1 MSPPTLTVMLLALA
15 LLAACTVILLLTLR
29 LRRLQKNLVAYRQ
42 RPTQTDAAEEG
53 DSSFSDSLLEANLKK
68 RFEDGTGWRRTP
80 EKYRYAAAL
89 ASQGADAE
97 RIAELL
103 QLPLQEVRQLIALH
117 KAAGS
122 NHKYCPKETPVNGRN
137 EV

>member
-1 MSPPTLTVMLLALA
+1 MSPPTLTIILLALA
-15 LLAACTVILLLTLR
+15 LLAAGTVILLLTLR
-29 LRRLQKNLVAYRQ
+29 LRRLQKNLVSYRQ
-42 RPTQTDAAEEG
+42 RPTQTDATEEG
-53 DSSFSDSLLEANLKK
+53 DSSFSESLLEANLKK
-68 RFEDGTGWRRTP
+68 RFEDGTAWRRTP

-117 KAAGS
+117 KAAGGGS
-122 NHKYCPKETPVNGRN
+122 S
-137 EV
+137 